1 MKSSQRSTT
10 LDHLVDRVRLLLDGD
25 PRITEKTMFGG
36 LTFLLNG
43 HILVACKKNGT
54 ALLSVGKENNAA
66 ALARPGATQMVHGGR
81 VMQGFVWVDADSL
94 EDDDGLEGWVRFALD
109 AVGKMPP
116 AAPKPAKKPKTPAM
130 R

>member
-1 MKSSQRSTT
+1 MRADTSRMDE
-10 LDHLVDRVRLLLDGD
+10 LADRVRRIVGLD
-25 PRITEKTMFGG
+25 PRIVEKTMFGG

-43 HILVACKKNGT
+43 HILIGCKKDGQ

-66 ALARPGATQMVHGGR
+66 ALACPGATQMIHGGR
-81 VMQGFVWVDADSL
+81 AMQGFIWVDADAL
-94 EDDDGLEGWVRFALD
+94 EDDDGLEGWVRFALE

-116 AAPKPAKKPKTPAM
+116 APPKPVKKLKTPAT